1 MKIDEEIS
9 ERAAEMIAHDRELV
23 DQLRDRY
30 DEINETLNR
39 TSSPQLFNVTENIA
53 MGLSIAINNLD
64 ALINMYSLVK
74 SLSAA
79 NRKEIN

>member
-64 ALINMYSLVK
+64 ALINLYSLAK
-74 SLSAA
+74 SLSAG